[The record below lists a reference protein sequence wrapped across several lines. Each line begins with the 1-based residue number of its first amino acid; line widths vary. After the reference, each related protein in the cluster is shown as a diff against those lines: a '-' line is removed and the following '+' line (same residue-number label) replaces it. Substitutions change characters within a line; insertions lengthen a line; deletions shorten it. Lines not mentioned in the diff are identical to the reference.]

1 VHLPAGDQAVVAVQI
16 GWRDSDI
23 ALRSCGWQELV
34 PERID
39 IGQAPAVE
47 SLIDPPG
54 QHVDTVAPGGDI
66 EQRDGIAAGLPSIE
80 LGIEGLPG
88 PPVGVIGEEGF
99 AVDEVAQC
107 TGLAAQVT
115 DHVPEIDAMP
125 PVGMTDPHT
134 RRGHY
139 PVRTEE
145 ELDAIVK
152 EMRVE
157 APSDEAGRHRIG
169 NPIDGDGAVAG
180 DIDGDHGEIGGSPC
194 GQRLEYP
201 AFCIDARSMSPVL
214 SGDLRL
220 NELAPGLDADEI
232 AAAPPA

>member
-1 VHLPAGDQAVVAVQI
+1 MCVFFFFKQKTAYEMRI
-16 GWRDSDI
+16 SDWSSD
-23 ALRSCGWQELV
+23 ACSSDL
-34 PERID
+34 
-39 IGQAPAVE
+39 
-47 SLIDPPG
+47 
-54 QHVDTVAPGGDI
+54 HVDTVAPGGDI

-139 PVRTEE
+139 PVWTEE
-145 ELDAIVK
+145 ELDGIVK
-152 EMRVE
+152 KLRVE
-157 APSDEAGRHRIG
+157 
-169 NPIDGDGAVAG
+169 GA
-180 DIDGDHGEIGGSPC
+180 
-194 GQRLEYP
+194 
-201 AFCIDARSMSPVL
+201 
-214 SGDLRL
+214 
-220 NELAPGLDADEI
+220 ADEG
-232 AAAPPA
+232 AEKGR

>member
-1 VHLPAGDQAVVAVQI
+1 MFLFFFFKQKPAYDMRISDWSSDVCSSDLVQI

-88 PPVGVIGEEGF
+88 PPVGV
-99 AVDEVAQC
+99 
-107 TGLAAQVT
+107 
-115 DHVPEIDAMP
+115 
-125 PVGMTDPHT
+125 
-134 RRGHY
+134 
-139 PVRTEE
+139 
-145 ELDAIVK
+145 
-152 EMRVE
+152 
-157 APSDEAGRHRIG
+157 
-169 NPIDGDGAVAG
+169 
-180 DIDGDHGEIGGSPC
+180 
-194 GQRLEYP
+194 
-201 AFCIDARSMSPVL
+201 
-214 SGDLRL
+214 
-220 NELAPGLDADEI
+220 
-232 AAAPPA
+232 

>member
-1 VHLPAGDQAVVAVQI
+1 MQI

-88 PPVGVIGEEGF
+88 PPVGVIGEEGL
-99 AVDEVAQC
+99 AVDEVAQ
-107 TGLAAQVT
+107 
-115 DHVPEIDAMP
+115 
-125 PVGMTDPHT
+125 
-134 RRGHY
+134 
-139 PVRTEE
+139 
-145 ELDAIVK
+145 
-152 EMRVE
+152 
-157 APSDEAGRHRIG
+157 
-169 NPIDGDGAVAG
+169 
-180 DIDGDHGEIGGSPC
+180 
-194 GQRLEYP
+194 
-201 AFCIDARSMSPVL
+201 
-214 SGDLRL
+214 
-220 NELAPGLDADEI
+220 
-232 AAAPPA
+232 